1 MTSSINNYTN
11 TNTTPKNNITLKE
24 QSKKLS
30 SHNKSFSINSEK
42 SKYSIDSHIQQQ
54 PKIIKRNTNQ
64 KELIKNRLNKSHN
77 SMQLANYSQKRTSNI
92 KKKIQEKEFLL
103 QDLSMLHSLNTST
116 NVIGKK
122 SANKIKP
129 IISYMTTTTTKLTRQ
144 KSSNTFIKNK
154 SKQLNKSKSK
164 ELYNIPIFFKKIK
177 NFLLMLILF
186 NSLLFK
192 SLFVDEV

>member
-77 SMQLANYSQKRTSNI
+77 SMQLANYSQKRTGNI

-116 NVIGKK
+116 NVIRKK

-129 IISYMTTTTTKLTRQ
+129 IISYMATTTTKLTRQ
-144 KSSNTFIKNK
+144 KSMNTFIKNK
-154 SKQLNKSKSK
+154 SKPLNKSKSK
-164 ELYNIPIFFKKIK
+164 ELYNIPIFFKKINK
-177 NFLLMLILF
+177 
-186 NSLLFK
+186 
-192 SLFVDEV
+192 

>member
-24 QSKKLS
+24 HSKKLS

-64 KELIKNRLNKSHN
+64 RELIKNRLNKSHN
-77 SMQLANYSQKRTSNI
+77 SMQLANYSQKRTGNI

-116 NVIGKK
+116 NVIRKK

-144 KSSNTFIKNK
+144 KSINTFIKNK
-154 SKQLNKSKSK
+154 SKPLNKSKSK
-164 ELYNIPIFFKKIK
+164 ELYNIPIFFKKINK
-177 NFLLMLILF
+177 
-186 NSLLFK
+186 
-192 SLFVDEV
+192 

>member
-77 SMQLANYSQKRTSNI
+77 SMQLANYSQKRTGHI

-116 NVIGKK
+116 NEIRKK
-122 SANKIKP
+122 SF
-129 IISYMTTTTTKLTRQ
+129 IIS
-144 KSSNTFIKNK
+144 F
-154 SKQLNKSKSK
+154 
-164 ELYNIPIFFKKIK
+164 
-177 NFLLMLILF
+177 FLL
-186 NSLLFK
+186 
-192 SLFVDEV
+192 FVN

>member
-77 SMQLANYSQKRTSNI
+77 SMQLANYSQKRTGHI

-116 NVIGKK
+116 NVIRKK
-122 SANKIKP
+122 SPNKIKP

-144 KSSNTFIKNK
+144 KSMNTFIKNK
-154 SKQLNKSKSK
+154 SKPLNKSKSK
-164 ELYNIPIFFKKIK
+164 ELYNIPIFFKKINK
-177 NFLLMLILF
+177 
-186 NSLLFK
+186 
-192 SLFVDEV
+192 